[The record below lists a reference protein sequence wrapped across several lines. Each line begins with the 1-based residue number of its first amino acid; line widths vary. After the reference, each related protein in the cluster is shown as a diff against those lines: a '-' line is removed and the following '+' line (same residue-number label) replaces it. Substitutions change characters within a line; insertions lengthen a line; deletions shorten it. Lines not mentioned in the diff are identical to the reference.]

1 MVKAKGKTKRS
12 NQRQNGADTQQR
24 ILDAADVVFL
34 RSGSAG
40 ARMQEI
46 AEEAGV
52 NKALLHYYFRSK
64 DQLAEAVFRR
74 AASEL
79 FPAVIQM
86 MGSDLDLE
94 QKVARVVEIYLDQ
107 LVRRPFLTG
116 YVLSEVT
123 HHPDRVPQFFSSLS
137 GGIAPQQIFRGVQAR
152 LRDQI
157 EESVRSGKMIPI
169 SPDQFFINL
178 LSLCVFP
185 FAARPMLMA
194 VLGLDEKGFER
205 MITRR
210 RKELP
215 VFFMR
220 ALRP

>member
-1 MVKAKGKTKRS
+1 VVKPKGKTRRR
-12 NQRQNGADTQQR
+12 NQRQASGDTQQR

-79 FPAVIQM
+79 FPAVIQT

-116 YVLSEVT
+116 YVLAELT

-137 GGIAPQQIFRGVQAR
+137 GGIAPQQILRSVLAR
-152 LRDQI
+152 LRSQI
-157 EESVRSGKMIPI
+157 EENVRAGTMISI

-185 FAARPMLMA
+185 FAARPLLMA
-194 VLGLDEKGFER
+194 VLGLDERGFER
-205 MITRR
+205 MIARR

-215 VFFMR
+215 VLFLR